1 MKWISSLLS
10 MFTLLSTGCFLPVV
24 MPPAENILT
33 IDGLVELDD
42 MPVRLG
48 FDSAYLVHWDNNP
61 SGLQKIEIKG
71 RFFDRSTPY
80 VHWIPI
86 GMIVDYVTLPE
97 RDLIIRFHPEQIP
110 VDNMPRQ
117 ASIDFTLRYRDPD
130 QEENAESRY
139 SAIHPVNVLWDKR
152 KFSIHFKDVRLHLLS
167 GPERFICINGTV
179 FGEARA
185 DVFNRL
191 RYRKRG
197 Q

>member
-1 MKWISSLLS
+1 MKLIKLMLT
-10 MFTLLSTGCFLPVV
+10 MFILLSTGCFLPVV
-24 MPPAENILT
+24 MPPAETILT

-42 MPVRLG
+42 EPVRLG
-48 FDSAYLVHWDNNP
+48 FDSAYLVHWDNNS

-97 RDLIIRFHPEQIP
+97 RDLVINFHPDQIP

-117 ASIDFTLRYRDPD
+117 ASIDFTLRYRAPE
-130 QEENAESRY
+130 QEDIAESQY
-139 SAIHPVNVLWDKR
+139 SGMHPVTVWWEDREFAIELKNVSLA
-152 KFSIHFKDVRLHLLS
+152 LLN
-167 GPERFICINGTV
+167 GPDRSICINGTV
-179 FGEARA
+179 YGEARA